1 MYIPVRF
8 TSTEDIQFLQLQDQL
23 HWDYAEPMLTT
34 LPPTPSSPSYI
45 VTSLVNVLF
54 TESLD
59 SSIEIGEDHPS
70 RDLAKLFDREVAMR
84 RTRTLCPGAQDF
96 MSPESCGDSPKYDD
110 KLDVFSFGHLAIYL
124 VNQRL
129 LMCSIKLWQEETL
142 PDSRCRLAS
151 VVQHWPD
158 QMGGPRHPLYTTV
171 VQCLSDTPDQ
181 RPTSRDLVKRMEQTC
196 QQFSIPHKNTLELE
210 KLYAQLKWI

>member
-1 MYIPVRF
+1 MY
-8 TSTEDIQFLQLQDQL
+8 TWLDSLQLSIQFLQFQSVFVRYGELL
-23 HWDYAEPMLTT
+23 
-34 LPPTPSSPSYI
+34 
-45 VTSLVNVLF
+45 TSLFHPLHQVS
-54 TESLD
+54 TGGSLVRSVTQTLD
-59 SSIEIGEDHPS
+59 NSSIERMARTTHLIWPS
-70 RDLAKLFDREVAMR
+70 CFDREVAMR